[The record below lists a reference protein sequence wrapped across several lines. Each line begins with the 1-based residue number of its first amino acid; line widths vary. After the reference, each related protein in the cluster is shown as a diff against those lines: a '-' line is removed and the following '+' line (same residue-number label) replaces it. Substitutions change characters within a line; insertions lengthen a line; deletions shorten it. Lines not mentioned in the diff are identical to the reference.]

1 MEGKAALFSVTDPS
15 FCPQCGSILPLPGVS
30 DVVCC
35 KLCSFQQNTESWL
48 SKINSRDPIS
58 LPLVFYICAVYE
70 GVEEYSC
77 KYFAERKE
85 RQKLVKKG
93 DGPLVNH
100 LPH

>member
-58 LPLVFYICAVYE
+58 AACIFIFVQCTKAWKSIP
-70 GVEEYSC
+70 
-77 KYFAERKE
+77 
-85 RQKLVKKG
+85 
-93 DGPLVNH
+93 VNI
-100 LPH
+100 LQRGKNGRS